1 MLHKKNKTDPL
12 DYIRYGKL
20 IKTNNF
26 NTTLGMYTIRIVDY
40 EGYIYFHKMRGGEV
54 VEILKIGKSM
64 MYRREK

>member
-1 MLHKKNKTDPL
+1 MLHKKNKIDPL

-26 NTTLGMYTIRIVDY
+26 NTPLGMYTIRIVDY

-54 VEILKIGKSM
+54 VEILKVGKSM
-64 MYRREK
+64 MHREEK